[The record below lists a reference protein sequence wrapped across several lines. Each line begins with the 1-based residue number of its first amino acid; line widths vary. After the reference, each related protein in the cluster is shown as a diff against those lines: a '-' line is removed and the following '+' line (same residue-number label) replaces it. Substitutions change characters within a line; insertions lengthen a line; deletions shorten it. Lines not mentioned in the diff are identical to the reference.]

1 MKMAAGAEMP
11 TAPVLAPK
19 MAPRISV
26 LGKNVRAARNP
37 SRMLRVLGA
46 RAVLDDTLHRVR
58 SGTNGG

>member
-1 MKMAAGAEMP
+1 MKIAANGEIP

-37 SRMLRVLGA
+37 SRRFRDAGA
-46 RAVLDDTLHRVR
+46 MAC
-58 SGTNGG
+58 